1 MPSLQHQANDLV
13 AWRHDGLND
22 AGQSLRLAQF
32 PTTGLASASPFST
45 IGLSGTWLEAPPV
58 RSVLLALSLF
68 ESQAPASTL
77 TQMFHDDYCMGPGS
91 VQCLQGP
98 DALEVTWTQADL
110 HMHCNGRRCHV
121 SQLDQA
127 TLDSGRLQA
136 GSPALATLLAAGRPL
151 RSNLCR
157 LRVGQRYRLAILPS
171 DAVGKVID
179 ALALALHQARPN
191 WRPALY
197 PARGT
202 VRALPQVAGQ
212 LTLLVQQAPD
222 EARAAQRLSALQAS
236 LPNVDIDV
244 HSLRSGSET
253 CGQALARSA
262 NDLAALSAS
271 DRWALQR

>member
-1 MPSLQHQANDLV
+1 MPDLHDHANDLV
-13 AWRHDGLND
+13 AWRHDGFND
-22 AGQSLRLAQF
+22 AGHSLRLRQF
-32 PTTGLASASPFST
+32 PTTGLAAASPFST

-58 RSVLLALSLF
+58 RSVLLTPSLF
-68 ESQAPASTL
+68 EPQAPSSAL
-77 TQMFHDDYCMGPGS
+77 TALFHDDYCMGPGS

-157 LRVGQRYRLAILPS
+157 LRAGQRYRLATLPS
-171 DAVGKVID
+171 DALGKVID
-179 ALALALHQARPN
+179 ALAMALQQVRPH

-197 PARGT
+197 PARGAAM
-202 VRALPQVAGQ
+202 ALPQVSGQ
-212 LTLLVQQAPD
+212 LTLLVGQAPD
-222 EARAAQRLSALQAS
+222 EARAAQRLTALQAS
-236 LPNVDIDV
+236 LPNVNIDV
-244 HSLRSGSET
+244 HGLRRGTETWGESL
-253 CGQALARSA
+253 LRSA
-262 NDLAALSAS
+262 NDPPALRQSVG
-271 DRWALQR
+271 WVLE

>member
-1 MPSLQHQANDLV
+1 MLDLHNHANDLV
-13 AWRHDGLND
+13 AWRHDGFTD
-22 AGQSLRLAQF
+22 AGQSLRLGRF
-32 PTTGLASASPFST
+32 PTSGLAAASPLST

-58 RSVLLALSLF
+58 RSVLLAPSLF

-77 TQMFHDDYCMGPGS
+77 TPLFHDDYCMGPGS
-91 VQCLQGP
+91 LHCPEGM
-98 DALEVTWTQADL
+98 DALELTWTQADL
-110 HMHCNGRRCHV
+110 QMHCNGRRCHA

-127 TLDSGRLQA
+127 TLDTGRLQA

-171 DAVGKVID
+171 DALGKVID
-179 ALALALHQARPN
+179 ALAMALQQVRPL

-202 VRALPQVAGQ
+202 VVALPQVRGQ

-222 EARAAQRLSALQAS
+222 EARAAQRLIALQAS
-236 LPNVDIDV
+236 LPNVHIDV
-244 HSLRSGSET
+244 HGLRHGNET
-253 CGQALARSA
+253 CGQSLQRSA
-262 NDLAALSAS
+262 NDLSALRQSS
-271 DRWALQR
+271 RWALQR